1 MKYNK
6 NQIFFISLFLLSLTI
21 YSQKTVIDLVSKE
34 PIRFVEMYSEN
45 GDLLG
50 TTDYN
55 GKIPEFKLNKTKKLE
70 IAQVYF
76 HHNNYKVINISI
88 NTFLNSDNISM
99 TPLETEKLNALDE
112 VVVFS
117 KNNKKHIKF
126 TAYFRNIQFNNF
138 QPQYYMDGIVE
149 YYIANKNGK
158 AKICV
163 LQNRSLK
170 NTTIKQLDEKG
181 LVRFNFNMTGVPN
194 LEDFIDFEKLKKEYQ
209 IDKLDT
215 SYSFIE
221 DGIEI
226 GKIEEEKDNLVLNL
240 QIYSIEKPKIMKL
253 FGIESVL
260 KGYTVNT
267 IYNKTEDPN
276 ILQDLLYFK
285 EYREY
290 DIKQKKD
297 KNYTYINCINEVFII
312 DREYTDNEPPSKD
325 SFYSFIDKSNYEK
338 PFWENIKNGYIAP
351 LSQTVEEFIKNKL
364 SE

>member
-1 MKYNK
+1 MKFLYMGLFFLSSN
-6 NQIFFISLFLLSLTI
+6 FIS
-21 YSQKTVIDLVSKE
+21 SQIKIIDSETKTKIA
-34 PIRFVEMYSEN
+34 FVEMYSEN
-45 GDLLG
+45 GDILG
-50 TTDYN
+50 TTNYN
-55 GKIPEFKLNKTKKLE
+55 GEISKLQIDKINTSGIKQ
-70 IAQVYF
+70 IYF
-76 HHNNYKVINISI
+76 HHHNYVIKNISK
-88 NTFLNSDNISM
+88 NEFSNSDKINLVS
-99 TPLETEKLNALDE
+99 LEIEKLNILDE
-112 VVVFS
+112 VMLFS
-117 KNNKKHIKF
+117 KSKKKYIKF
-126 TAYFRNIQFNNF
+126 TAYFRNVQFNNF

-149 YYIANKNGK
+149 FYISNKNGK
-158 AKICV
+158 AKIFV
-163 LQNRSLK
+163 LRNRSLK
-170 NTTIKQLDEKG
+170 DTSIKQLDERG
-181 LVRFNFNMTGVPN
+181 LVQLDFNIAGVPN
-194 LEDFIDFEKLKKEYQ
+194 FEDFIDFEKLKKEYQ

-253 FGIESVL
+253 FGTESIL

-267 IYNKTEDPN
+267 INNKTENPN

-290 DIKQKKD
+290 DIKQRKE

-312 DREYTDNEPPSKD
+312 DRELTDDEPPSKD

>member
-1 MKYNK
+1 TYLIENKIVNLKNIQSPKYQKEYLLYKQNLHDLQTRFQKVKQDFERNTLLYKKEVIAKVEFENTKLDCDLAVGNMNQLQQQQLNTWQANLTEYQNALLEFESNSLQLQDNK
-6 NQIFFISLFLLSLTI
+6 SQFVVTAPINGVLINTMSLENGSFSNSDKI
-21 YSQKTVIDLVSKE
+21 NLVS
-34 PIRFVEMYSEN
+34 
-45 GDLLG
+45 
-50 TTDYN
+50 
-55 GKIPEFKLNKTKKLE
+55 LE
-70 IAQVYF
+70 IE
-76 HHNNYKVINISI
+76 KPNI
-88 NTFLNSDNISM
+88 
-99 TPLETEKLNALDE
+99 LDE
-112 VVVFS
+112 VMLFS
-117 KNNKKHIKF
+117 KSNKKYIKF

-181 LVRFNFNMTGVPN
+181 LVRFSFNMTGVPN

-312 DREYTDNEPPSKD
+312 DR
-325 SFYSFIDKSNYEK
+325 
-338 PFWENIKNGYIAP
+338 
-351 LSQTVEEFIKNKL
+351 
-364 SE
+364 